1 MGTNIIYANAVILNP
16 NHRYSPEYLDIF
28 SIQKCFAQK

>member
-16 NHRYSPEYLDIF
+16 NSPEYLDIF